1 MDIKGAAKAAKN
13 MADRRFKKFEG
24 NIQEVIKLGMFD
36 KETYQLVKDRKR
48 DSEENI
54 VKYEEILTYF
64 EGVYSVKPK
73 KFKAQIP
80 EFTKN
85 FEVMAG
91 RRFTVRTKGKE
102 AVKAI
107 EEEKNKQEQKS
118 LREDRTVTGSQ
129 KGGGGGGD
137 KQFKQPTGA
146 HPDRISSEF
155 TPLMAENWQEDMH
168 LFMKTCSNMDILS
181 SSEQKTLMKRF
192 VSTALWAMVELN
204 SADSME
210 IMVRKVGEA
219 YERQVPLF
227 ARKVKFLEL
236 MITKGEGYIQWANRI
251 NQQAELA
258 DMEGIKAQDLQLM
271 KYCQGLHKTDRL
283 YDKLMDMEVKS
294 GATSQEI
301 IKNYVQSQALKA
313 DLVESATKNQGHIEN
328 KMSGDSGPAP
338 RPAGRSPGEQRKKY
352 DPGSQSLGRDK
363 TKTHPTH
370 RGGQSP

>member
-1 MDIKGAAKAAKN
+1 MK
-13 MADRRFKKFEG
+13 
-24 NIQEVIKLGMFD
+24 
-36 KETYQLVKDRKR
+36 
-48 DSEENI
+48 
-54 VKYEEILTYF
+54 
-64 EGVYSVKPK
+64 
-73 KFKAQIP
+73 
-80 EFTKN
+80 
-85 FEVMAG
+85 
-91 RRFTVRTKGKE
+91 TKGKE

-129 KGGGGGGD
+129 KRGGGVGD

-168 LFMKTCSNMDILS
+168 LFMKTCSNMDSLS

-236 MITKGEGYIQWANRI
+236 MITKGESYIQWANRI

-271 KYCQGLHKTDRL
+271 KYCQGLHKTDKR
-283 YDKLMDMEVKS
+283 YNKLMDMEVKS
-294 GATSQEI
+294 WATAQEI
-301 IKNYVQSQALKA
+301 I
-313 DLVESATKNQGHIEN
+313 
-328 KMSGDSGPAP
+328 
-338 RPAGRSPGEQRKKY
+338 
-352 DPGSQSLGRDK
+352 
-363 TKTHPTH
+363 
-370 RGGQSP
+370 